1 MTARRLPSSKKTA
14 IVPRVV
20 FRAVATGASVIPF
33 CVTASLASPGCGGF
47 TGVANDA
54 FVPDAAADA
63 LRDSLSD
70 APTDALHD
78 RSARDDGPDG
88 APTDAGADSPP
99 DVSAPSD
106 AHEGG

>member
-1 MTARRLPSSKKTA
+1 MTARRPTSSKRTA

-20 FRAVATGASVIPF
+20 FRAVAAGAGVIPL

-47 TGVANDA
+47 TGVASDA

-70 APTDALHD
+70 TTVD
-78 RSARDDGPDG
+78 
-88 APTDAGADSPP
+88 
-99 DVSAPSD
+99 APSD
-106 AHEGG
+106 IFAPGDVHEGGGG